1 MAKPS
6 TELKRA
12 VGPWGAIWMGLGSIL
27 GTGVFVSLGIG
38 AEIIGSGLLLA
49 VTLAALIAIANGLSS
64 AQLAAAHPVS
74 GGTYEYGHKFIG
86 PKAGLVAG
94 WMFLLAKS
102 ASAGTAALGFSGYV
116 FHSIGVDASKMAKV
130 SLALVLVAVLTAL
143 VSSGIQRSNRANQI
157 IVALTLTTLACFV
170 VFGWLSVDLALVSE
184 RIGPK
189 TWIEAFESPYALLN
203 ATGLMFVAYT
213 GYGRIATLGE
223 EVLEPSKTIP
233 KAIIGALGLTMVL
246 YIGVA
251 ATALATVGAAAFADT
266 TASISAPLEV
276 VAHSFNYSF
285 VAPVVAFG
293 AITAMV
299 GVLLNLI
306 LGLSRVLLAMA
317 RRGEAPRFLEE
328 VDVATQSPSKAV
340 WVMGCNVAAIVLV
353 GDFKTTW
360 SFSAFSVL
368 VYYGITNWA
377 ALRLPEENQRFPR
390 AISYFGLIA
399 CFGLVPFISLKIAL
413 VTAALLA
420 IGLGLSSLIRR
431 TH

>member
-116 FHSIGVDASKMAKV
+116 FHSIGTDASRFNKIGLA
-130 SLALVLVAVLTAL
+130 LALVFVLTAL
-143 VSSGIQRSNRANQI
+143 VSRGIQRSNRANQI

-223 EVLEPSKTIP
+223 EVLEPAKTIP

-251 ATALATVGAAAFADT
+251 ATALATVGAAAFANT
-266 TASISAPLEV
+266 TAAISAPLEGECRNSKPLKGRLGYGLYCCRNSAGWGFQDHLV
-276 VAHSFNYSF
+276 FQCVQRAR
-285 VAPVVAFG
+285 
-293 AITAMV
+293 
-299 GVLLNLI
+299 LLRNHK
-306 LGLSRVLLAMA
+306 LGGSQTP
-317 RRGEAPRFLEE
+317 RGEP
-328 VDVATQSPSKAV
+328 
-340 WVMGCNVAAIVLV
+340 
-353 GDFKTTW
+353 
-360 SFSAFSVL
+360 AFSSRHL
-368 VYYGITNWA
+368 LLRPGCMLWIGALYQSEDCARDRSITGPWTGA
-377 ALRLPEENQRFPR
+377 Q
-390 AISYFGLIA
+390 LIHQ
-399 CFGLVPFISLKIAL
+399 
-413 VTAALLA
+413 TN
-420 IGLGLSSLIRR
+420 
-431 TH
+431 

>member
-1 MAKPS
+1 MTKPA
-6 TELKRA
+6 ELKRA
-12 VGPWGAIWMGLGSIL
+12 VGPWGAVWMGLGSIL

-49 VTLAALIAIANGLSS
+49 VFLAALIAIANGLSS

-74 GGTYEYGHKFIG
+74 GGTYEYGHRYVG

-102 ASAGTAALGFSGYV
+102 ASAATAALGFSGYV
-116 FHSIGVDASKMAKV
+116 FHSIGTDASRFNKIGLA
-130 SLALVLVAVLTAL
+130 LALVFVLTAL
-143 VSSGIQRSNRANQI
+143 VSRGIQRSNRANQI
-157 IVALTLTTLACFV
+157 IVGLTLAALACFV
-170 VFGWLSVDLALVSE
+170 FFGWLSVDLTLVQE
-184 RIGPK
+184 RIGPD
-189 TWIEAFESPYALLN
+189 TCIQAFDSPYELLN

-223 EVLEPSKTIP
+223 EVVEPAKTIP
-233 KAIIGALGLTMVL
+233 KAIVGALGLTMFL

-251 ATALATVGAAAFADT
+251 ATALATVGAQDFART
-266 TASISAPLEV
+266 TAAIGAPLEV
-276 VAHSFNYSF
+276 VAQSFDYSF
-285 VAPVVAFG
+285 VAPILAFG

-299 GVLLNLI
+299 GVLLNLV

-317 RRGEAPRFLEE
+317 RRREAPRFLEE
-328 VDVATQSPSKAV
+328 VDVVSQSPAKAV
-340 WVMGCNVAAIVLV
+340 WAMGSIIALIVLV

-360 SFSAFSVL
+360 SFSALSVL

-377 ALRLPEENQRFPR
+377 ALSLPQEDRRFPR
-390 AISYFGLIA
+390 VMSYFGLIA

-413 VTAALLA
+413 VTAALLVA
-420 IGLGLSSLIRR
+420 GLGLSVFVKRSS
-431 TH
+431 